1 MPDSMEILLKLNA
14 ARLWIALTRSQL
26 SSLTSLLVLLR
37 VTVVATMEI
46 AQEVRDE
53 GLEPG
58 VAGTA
63 SPKAHIIINTL
74 IFPSKLF
81 YMILRMAGVDACIRG
96 VDAT

>member
-1 MPDSMEILLKLNA
+1 MELLLKLNT
-14 ARLWIALTRSQL
+14 ARLWIALTGSQL

-37 VTVVATMEI
+37 VTMVATMEI
-46 AQEVRDE
+46 TQEVRDE

-63 SPKAHIIINTL
+63 SPKAYIIINNL

-81 YMILRMAGVDACIRG
+81 YMISRMAGVNACIRG
-96 VDAT
+96 VDST

>member
-1 MPDSMEILLKLNA
+1 MPDSMELLLKLNT

-46 AQEVRDE
+46 AQE

-81 YMILRMAGVDACIRG
+81 YMILRMAGVDAYIRG

>member
-1 MPDSMEILLKLNA
+1 MEI
-14 ARLWIALTRSQL
+14 T
-26 SSLTSLLVLLR
+26 
-37 VTVVATMEI
+37 
-46 AQEVRDE
+46 QEVRDE

-96 VDAT
+96 VDISSSSLCEFIMSQASRYTYLEAHAPDPK